1 LGELSLR
8 GTQNEMKITSTKLK
22 EILKEELLKE
32 DLEYTIDN
40 AWEAMLN
47 GKNHAAGG
55 LYDDA
60 EEVPQRDLDGLEEK
74 IKSILRDEL
83 GRHLNEEFPLDE

>member
-1 LGELSLR
+1 
-8 GTQNEMKITSTKLK
+8 MKITSTKLK
-22 EILKEELLKE
+22 QILKEEFLKE
-32 DLEYTIDN
+32 DLEYTVDN

-47 GKNHAAGG
+47 GRNHAAGG